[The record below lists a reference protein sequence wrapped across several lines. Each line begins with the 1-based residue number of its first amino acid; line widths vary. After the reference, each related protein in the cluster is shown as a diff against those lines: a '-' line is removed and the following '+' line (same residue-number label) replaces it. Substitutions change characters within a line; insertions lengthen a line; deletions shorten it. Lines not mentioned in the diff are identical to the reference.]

1 MGEILM
7 IRFGISKKINFI
19 FFLSIQFIALII
31 GISFYIQYSRALME
45 GAEKTL
51 TNGLSSVETIINIK
65 ELNNLSHE
73 SNLTPR
79 YKRTWKKLRKIQEN
93 FKLSYLYILI
103 PNQKGEFIYTYETGD
118 DPDVIATPLPDGKYS
133 FQYAEHVP
141 EEKRAIPPNQPAGLD
156 TYFEV
161 YDDAPPAVFEAFE
174 KEKLIFQEYQ
184 DKHGSFKSAFMPLIY
199 KGKKVGIIAADY
211 DISYIKDL
219 QRKAILTL
227 VSVLLVGILI
237 SFMVRFL
244 VQRTIINPILKL
256 NEGSK
261 SIASGN
267 LDSRIQIDQRDE
279 LGELAKTFN
288 GMAESLK
295 ESFLK
300 IKEYNELLEE
310 KVKIR
315 TQELQETLDRV
326 QQLKKQQD
334 GDYFLTSLLLDPLM
348 QNRNKSKN
356 VDIKFLMDQKKKF
369 HFKNKQYSLGGDVC
383 ITGNLYLNDE
393 RYSMFFNGDAMGK
406 SMQGAGGA
414 LVIGSIINAI
424 MARSSA
430 NQRKMKMSP
439 DEWLQETFI
448 EAQRVMET
456 FGGTMFI
463 SCVLG
468 LVNERTGLL
477 HYFNAEHPFVIL
489 FRDGKAEFIDEEI
502 SAYKLGFPE
511 NALALRRF
519 QLCPEDVIFCG
530 SDGKDDLVVSVEDGL
545 RTMNEDHHLILNSI
559 ERSGG
564 SLDNLYEVLQEC
576 GEFADDLS
584 LVKVSFSQNME
595 PIKSKI
601 NWNEVNQHIS
611 TMIKE
616 KRFERALHELNRI
629 EEDHVLKDY
638 YTGLCLSRTGQNEK
652 ALEVLE
658 NAIQKFQNHFSSLRL
673 LAFTYQK
680 IGMHEEAKR
689 YAKQALLIQPE
700 DDKLKH
706 LIEDI
711 PSA

>member
-1 MGEILM
+1 MGT
-7 IRFGISKKINFI
+7 
-19 FFLSIQFIALII
+19 QFIALVI
-31 GISFYIQYSRALME
+31 GISFYIQYSRVLME

-51 TNGLSSVETIINIK
+51 THGLFSVETIIDIE
-65 ELNNLSHE
+65 ELKNLSAE
-73 SNLTPR
+73 SNLTPG

-118 DPDVIATPLPDGKYS
+118 DPDVIATLLPDGKFS

-141 EEKRAIPPNQPAGLD
+141 EEKRVIPPDQPAGLD

-184 DKHGSFKSAFMPLIY
+184 DKYGSFKSAFMPLIY
-199 KGKKVGIIAADY
+199 EGNKVGILAADY

-219 QRKAILTL
+219 RRKAIVTL
-227 VSVLLVGILI
+227 VSVLIAGVLI
-237 SFMVRFL
+237 SFMVRLL
-244 VQRTIINPILKL
+244 VRRTIINPILNL

-261 SIASGN
+261 SIAAGN
-267 LDSRIQIDQRDE
+267 FDSRIQINQKDE
-279 LGELAKTFN
+279 LGELARTFN

-310 KVKIR
+310 KVKVR

-334 GDYFLTSLLLDPLM
+334 GDYFLTSLLLAPLM
-348 QNRNKSKN
+348 QNRNNSKN
-356 VDIKFLMDQKKKF
+356 VDIKFLLDQKKKF
-369 HFKNKQYSLGGDVC
+369 QFKNKHYSIGGDIC
-383 ITGNLYLNDE
+383 ITGNLYLNEE

-406 SMQGAGGA
+406 SMMGAGGA

-424 MARSSA
+424 MARSAA
-430 NQRKMKMSP
+430 NQRRMKMSP

-489 FRDGKAEFIDEEI
+489 FRDGKAQFIEEEI
-502 SAYKLGFPE
+502 GAYKLGFPE
-511 NALALRRF
+511 NSLATKRF
-519 QLCPEDVIFCG
+519 QLCHGDVIFCG
-530 SDGKDDLVVSVEDGL
+530 SDGRDDLVVSAGDGL
-545 RTMNEDHHLILNSI
+545 RTMNEDHLMILNSI

-564 SLDNLYEVLQEC
+564 SLDKLYEVLQEC

-584 LVKVSFSQNME
+584 LVKVSFFQNME
-595 PIKSKI
+595 PTKPEI
-601 NWNEVNQHIS
+601 NWNEVNQNIS
-611 TMIKE
+611 TLIKN

-638 YTGLCLSRTGQNEK
+638 YTGLCLSRMGQNEK

-658 NAIQKFQNHFSSLRL
+658 TAIRKFQNHFSCLRL

-680 IGMHEEAKR
+680 IGMKDEAIR
-689 YAKQALLIQPE
+689 YAEQALLIQPD
-700 DDKLKH
+700 DDKLKR

-711 PSA
+711 HAV